1 MISRPARRVG
11 QAGVPTFSCA
21 VALFISM
28 WGHVHGLVVLEV
40 FGHTDFLG
48 AGQAGIF
55 GNTMLDLLAGAHRR
69 IPGR

>member
-1 MISRPARRVG
+1 
-11 QAGVPTFSCA
+11 
-21 VALFISM
+21 M